1 MTIDNKTVKSLE
13 EVIRLLK
20 NVQSK
25 KCRSKA
31 MGRKVELEKALIEEA
46 RLLEIKMTL
55 EVEPKV
61 KKLDIDSMTLVEIN
75 REIKNV
81 QSKKCLAKFM
91 DRTERQLDMIA
102 LEETLKAKRAILVP
116 KEQATKVR
124 TKLEIIGKI
133 EELKALKQ
141 TAIIKGQIEMLE
153 YVLTIQ
159 V

>member
-1 MTIDNKTVKSLE
+1 MTIVNNSVKSLE

-31 MGRKVELEKALIEEA
+31 MGRKVELEKALVEEA
-46 RLLEIKMTL
+46 RLLAIKATL
-55 EVEPKV
+55 ETEPKV
-61 KKLDIDSMTLVEIN
+61 KKLDIDSMSLVEIN

-102 LEETLKAKRAILVP
+102 LEEQLKAKRAEIAP

-124 TKLEIIGKI
+124 TKLEIIAKI
-133 EELKALKQ
+133 EELKLLDTIEAK
-141 TAIIKGQIEMLE
+141 AQIEILQ

-159 V
+159 A